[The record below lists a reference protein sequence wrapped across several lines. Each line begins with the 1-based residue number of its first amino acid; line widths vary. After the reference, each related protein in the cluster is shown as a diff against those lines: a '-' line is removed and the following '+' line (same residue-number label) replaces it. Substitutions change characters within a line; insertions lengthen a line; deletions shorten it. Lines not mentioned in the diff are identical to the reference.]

1 MNPSHPTKPLPEK
14 VIRRLEQILFDL
26 LPLLNQAVQNG
37 RPADAE
43 LNQWM
48 RNHRELGS
56 RDRRFLSQ
64 AVFRH
69 FRWYGW
75 THRTLQLNLPAATL
89 LSALLEEPDSTQWIE
104 HLSQYNTFPEPLEP
118 LGQATLEEKVERL
131 TQTFHLPLATHQL
144 ITPEAPQVISPEL
157 LEKALPA
164 FQQRMP
170 LWIRTRA
177 SITDMQ
183 EALTAEKID
192 STPHPFTL
200 SALSIPSGINLK
212 QKLTERTGQFV
223 VQDLASQCVAL
234 VCAPLAGQLWWDA
247 CAGSGGK
254 ALHLADLMQQ
264 QGAIVASDPRIDALS
279 ELKKRAR
286 ACGIRTI
293 QMQALDAT
301 KAVPGEE
308 RYDGVLLDAPC
319 SGWGTWSRNPD
330 ARWRTSL
337 KEVRQAARRQAAI
350 LHSAA
355 RAVKPGGILVYAV
368 CTITLPETTEQLN
381 AFLAAHPNFEL
392 EPFHHP
398 LTGEPTNGTLQ
409 LIPSK
414 HDGMF
419 IARLRKQAAST
430 P

>member
-14 VIRRLEQILFDL
+14 VIRRLEQIFFDL
-26 LPLLNQAVQNG
+26 LPALNQAVQAG
-37 RPADAE
+37 RPVDVE

-48 RNHRELGS
+48 REHRELGS

-69 FRWYGW
+69 YRWYGW
-75 THRTLQLNLPAATL
+75 THHALQLDLPAATL
-89 LSALLEEPDSTQWIE
+89 LSALLEESETTQWIE
-104 HLSQYNTFPEPLEP
+104 HLSQQNTFPEPLEP
-118 LGQATLEEKVERL
+118 LGQLTLEEKIERL
-131 TQTFHLPLATHQL
+131 TKTFQISLSATQL
-144 ITPEAPQVISPEL
+144 ITPDAPEVIDAEL
-157 LEKALPA
+157 LKKSLPA

-177 SITDMQ
+177 TLAALQ
-183 EALTAEKID
+183 EALSAEKINA
-192 STPHPFTL
+192 TPHPFAPNT
-200 SALSIPSGINLK
+200 LSIPSGINLK
-212 QKLTERTGQFV
+212 QKLSACAGQFV
-223 VQDLASQCVAL
+223 VQDLASQCVAH
-234 VCAPLAGQLWWDA
+234 VCAPIAGQLWWDA

-254 ALHLADLMQQ
+254 ALHLADLMKQ
-264 QGAIVASDPRIDALS
+264 QGAILASDPRPDALN

-293 QMQALDAT
+293 QTQTLDAT
-301 KAVPGEE
+301 QTVPGDE

-319 SGWGTWSRNPD
+319 SGWGTWSRSPD

-337 KEVRQAARRQAAI
+337 KDVRQATRRQAAI
-350 LHSAA
+350 FNNAA
-355 RAVKPGGILVYAV
+355 QAVKPGGVLIYAV
-368 CTITLPETTEQLN
+368 CTITIPETTEQLA
-381 AFLAAHPNFEL
+381 AFLTAHPEFEL

-409 LIPSK
+409 LIPSR

-419 IARLRKQAAST
+419 IARLRKQAATTS
-430 P
+430 